1 MEELTDILLKFC
13 TEHSLWERAKQAGI
27 VSIDKYLKEDVAE
40 ADRLFPELT
49 IENFNFRRRSQQ
61 LTFWNHLTKTFVVS
75 TKYDLFIGNQDQQTS
90 PVGYYTLNVDSKGNA
105 IDDWL
110 VFN

>member
-13 TEHSLWERAKQAGI
+13 TEHNLWERAKQAGI

-40 ADRLFPELT
+40 ASRLFSEFT
-49 IENFNFRRRSQQ
+49 IENFSFQRISQQ
-61 LTFWNHLTKTFVVS
+61 LIFWNHSDKTFVVS
-75 TKYDLFIGNQDQQTS
+75 TKYNLYIRNREQQAS
-90 PVGYYTLNVDSKGNA
+90 PVGYYALDVDSKGKA

-110 VFN
+110 VFY